1 VLNHLHDVLATWP
14 GANQET
20 QVVLFGRDFDDRLR
34 SGAAED
40 GVRLVS
46 PADLFV

>member
-1 VLNHLHDVLATWP
+1 VP
-14 GANQET
+14 GVNRQT
-20 QVVLFGRDFDDRLR
+20 QVVLFGRAFDDRLR